1 MKKHIAA
8 RSFIV
13 SLCFVVSFSF
23 SYQADPASDELQ
35 KNAARVFKKNCSV
48 VGCHAGPFPPVN
60 LNLEE
65 EKFEDFLVGKPSY
78 ELNNLNLID
87 VDNPEQSYL
96 IKKIRG
102 EAGIIGKQMPAGSSP
117 LSKEDQ
123 KVIEDWVKSLKD
135 SANRETSS
143 FSQSDLD
150 QKFSKPAFW
159 GTRLVNLPTTQAL
172 GKGQI
177 LFRISHRF
185 FPAVKDGYD
194 EFFGLDG
201 PAALLLGLGY
211 GITDNFSVTLS
222 RSNRFKDVELALKW
236 IFVRQG
242 GPSHLPFSAALNL
255 GGSTITQAQPGEIVK
270 SKANIQLLL
279 SHQISSR
286 FSLLLVPSF
295 SSNANHWAES
305 PEGTFSL
312 GTGMRYMVLDD
323 LSVIVEWIPV
333 LAGYKANS
341 SGWGMGIEK
350 KVGGH
355 VFQVFFLN
363 TIGITSSQYLPGG
376 DYRLKDTEFRIGFNI
391 FRLF

>member
-1 MKKHIAA
+1 MPLM
-8 RSFIV
+8 V
-13 SLCFVVSFSF
+13 SLCFIASFSF
-23 SYQADPASDELQ
+23 SFQTGSNSDELQ
-35 KNAARVFKKNCSV
+35 IKAARVFKKNCSV

-60 LNLEE
+60 LNLQEG
-65 EKFEDFLVGKPSY
+65 KFGDSLVGKLSQ
-78 ELNNLNLID
+78 ERNDLKLID

-96 IKKIRG
+96 LKKIRG
-102 EAGIIGKQMPAGSSP
+102 EKGIVGTQMPAGLPP

-123 KVIEDWVKSLKD
+123 KVIEDWIQSLKD
-135 SANRETSS
+135 SVIRKTSGS
-143 FSQSDLD
+143 SKSDLN
-150 QKFSKPAFW
+150 QQFSKPAFW

-185 FPAVKDGYD
+185 FPAVKDGFD

-201 PAALLLGLGY
+201 PAAMLLGLGY
-211 GITDNFSVTLS
+211 GITDNFSVMLS
-222 RSNRFKDVELALKW
+222 RSNRFKDVELAFKW
-236 IFVRQG
+236 IFVHQG
-242 GPSHLPFSAALNL
+242 EHSGFPFAAALNL
-255 GGSTITQAQPGEIVK
+255 GGSTITQTQPGEIVK

-279 SHQISSR
+279 SRQVSRR

-312 GTGMRYMVLDD
+312 GTGMRYMILHD

-350 KVGGH
+350 KIGGH

-376 DYRLKDTEFRIGFNI
+376 DFQLKDTEFRIGFNI

>member
-1 MKKHIAA
+1 MKKHVAIV
-8 RSFIV
+8 SFIV
-13 SLCFVVSFSF
+13 SLFFIVSFSF
-23 SYQADPASDELQ
+23 GFQTGTTSEDLQ
-35 KNAARVFKKNCSV
+35 NKAAQIFKKNCSV
-48 VGCHAGPFPPVN
+48 MGCHAGPFPAVN

-65 EKFEDFLVGKPSY
+65 EKFEDSLVGKPSY
-78 ELNNLNLID
+78 ELSNLRLID
-87 VDNPEQSYL
+87 VDNSEQSYL
-96 IKKIRG
+96 LKKIRG
-102 EAGIIGKQMPAGSSP
+102 EAGIVGKQMPAGSAP
-117 LSKEDQ
+117 LSQEDQ

-135 SANRETSS
+135 SVNRETFD

-150 QKFSKPAFW
+150 QKFDKPAFW
-159 GTRLVNLPTTQAL
+159 GTRLVNLPTTHSL
-172 GKGQI
+172 GKGQFQ
-177 LFRISHRF
+177 FRISHRF

-201 PAALLLGLGY
+201 PAAMLLGLGY
-211 GITDNFSVTLS
+211 GITDNFSVMLS
-222 RSNRFKDVELALKW
+222 RSNRFKDVELAFKW
-236 IFVRQG
+236 IFVHQG
-242 GPSHLPFSAALNL
+242 GPSGFPFSAALNL
-255 GGSTITQAQPGEIVK
+255 GGSTITQDQLGKINK
-270 SKANIQLLL
+270 SKANIQLLI
-279 SHQISSR
+279 SRQISSR

-350 KVGGH
+350 KIGGH